1 MSPQSRNAR
10 VPDHRL
16 FVMFVVFLG
25 LCLTFLLLP
34 NRVSTQASETCVQPP
49 PGIIAWWPF
58 DETSGTTAEDVIGG
72 RNGVHINGPVPTPGK
87 VGGALRFNGS
97 SSYVG
102 APDNDLWAFGTGNF
116 TVELW
121 ANFDAP
127 TSGDIVHPGDVFIS
141 SDDGPGTQNKWIFAL
156 GGGLLELIVVN
167 TADVPPNFFL
177 VRAPFSPVV
186 GEWYHLA
193 VTKTATL
200 FTIYVN
206 GVEVGSEVSTP
217 PISNANAPLI
227 IGQSNEPFGGFMN
240 GLLDEV
246 TIYNRAL
253 TQGELQEI
261 FNAGSAGKCKQLSI
275 TTKSLSAVKLGDFFS
290 QQLETKFG
298 QPPFN
303 WSIVGGT
310 LPAGVN
316 LRSDGVLS
324 GTSTEAGSFTFTARV
339 TDSNNQIAE
348 KIFTLDVLLTLP
360 PSNIRIHETGT
371 LAVPGRVLD
380 YFIVVENVGN
390 AAASF
395 SITEALEPWFNFV
408 SADPLPTT
416 IREAVDVFA
425 PSPTG
430 TYDALLIWEIVGL
443 GPGETRVLV
452 YSARIDDSF
461 PIGDTVRG
469 QLCLTNTECDERL
482 LMCKQATKLECEA
495 FCDDAHCSP
504 FPSGFKPRNK
514 EECLRQTAGACQQ
527 EWQKCSDGILA
538 ALADGDS
545 SAAAS
550 VGLTGKVTCASHEQL
565 TRGAVDPNEKGVVS
579 SRFIQPD
586 QLLVYPVHFENI
598 GDIEARDVF
607 VTDKLDPNLDA
618 STLNLLTPTG
628 GSFDVATR
636 TVKWDLLNRNLE
648 PGETGNVLLSVRPR
662 PGLPSGTVIRNNA
675 TIQFEVFQPIVT
687 NEVVNI
693 IDSTRPTSF
702 VNPLPAETSA
712 LDFPISWSGSD
723 AIGEIDFYSIS
734 VSVDGGPFTP
744 FLERTRETSATFRGE
759 VGRAYGFLAIT
770 TDTAGNIEVQSAT
783 AEASTRIVSNCAT
796 GGDSQ
801 PPTITGESASPTT
814 LWPPNHTMRDI
825 AIDYTAADNCP
836 FTCTLSVR
844 SNEPVNGTGDGDT
857 EPDWAVVDAHHLRL
871 RAERAGTGSGRF
883 YTITITCTDS
893 SGNSTSK
900 DVGVLVGHNTRRTAS
915 GVVFKIGPAVNFKG
929 TFWEKLASVVA
940 WSRNDSHYGR

>member
-1 MSPQSRNAR
+1 MSTQTRKAR
-10 VPDHRL
+10 V
-16 FVMFVVFLG
+16 VFPHKLLILSIVFFG
-25 LCLTFLLLP
+25 LCLFFLLLP
-34 NRVSTQASETCVQPP
+34 NQVSTQATETCVPPP

-58 DETSGTTAEDVIGG
+58 DETSGTTAEEVIGG

-102 APDNDLWAFGTGNF
+102 APDSDLWAFGTGNF

-193 VTKTATL
+193 ITKTATL

-217 PISNANAPLI
+217 PIANANAPLI

-253 TQGELQEI
+253 TQGELQAI
-261 FNAGSAGKCKQLSI
+261 FDAGSAGKCKALSI
-275 TTKSLSAVKLGDFFS
+275 STKALSAIQLGTFS
-290 QQLETKFG
+290 TQQLEAHFG
-298 QPPFN
+298 TAPFN
-303 WSIVGGT
+303 WSLVNGV
-310 LPAGVN
+310 LPSGMTVSSN
-316 LRSDGVLS
+316 GVLS
-324 GTSTEAGSFTFTARV
+324 GTPTEAGSFPVTIKV
-339 TDSNNQIAE
+339 TDSRGQIAE
-348 KIFTLDVLLTLP
+348 RAFTLDVLLIPP
-360 PSNIRIHETGT
+360 PSDIRINVTGT
-371 LAVPGRVLD
+371 VPVPGRAVD
-380 YFIVVENVGN
+380 YFIVVENIGTTN
-390 AAASF
+390 ASNVNVH
-395 SITEALEPWFNFV
+395 ALVFPDQFTFL
-408 SADPLPTT
+408 SADPAPVIDDPDAVVDPNTVRWLIPDLAPGEAKVLTYTARVKATVPIGSVVTPAVFVNPNVEKT
-416 IREAVDVFA
+416 ILCVLETINALAGCSLCFAECAEAVTCF
-425 PSPTG
+425 TG
-430 TYDALLIWEIVGL
+430 NPLGCLSIPGCINCAFIECPELIRITIEDC
-443 GPGETRVLV
+443 
-452 YSARIDDSF
+452 YSKNSAS
-461 PIGDTVRG
+461 
-469 QLCLTNTECDERL
+469 
-482 LMCKQATKLECEA
+482 
-495 FCDDAHCSP
+495 
-504 FPSGFKPRNK
+504 
-514 EECLRQTAGACQQ
+514 
-527 EWQKCSDGILA
+527 
-538 ALADGDS
+538 GDS
-545 SAAAS
+545 KMQ
-550 VGLTGKVTCASHEQL
+550 VVK
-565 TRGAVDPNEKGVVS
+565 GAVDPNEKAVTTA
-579 SRFIQPD
+579 RFICPD
-586 QLLVYPVHFENI
+586 CVLTYPIHFENI
-598 GDIEARDVF
+598 GNIEARDVF
-607 VTDKLDPNLDA
+607 VTDMLDPNLDA

-662 PGLPSGTVIRNNA
+662 PGLPSGTVIRNSA

-687 NEVVNI
+687 NGVVNI
-693 IDSTRPTSF
+693 IDSTRPTS
-702 VNPLPAETSA
+702 VVSPLPAETST

-723 AIGEIDFYSIS
+723 AIGEIDFYSIF

-759 VGRAYGFLAIT
+759 VGRTYGFLAIA
-770 TDTAGNIEVQSAT
+770 TDTAGNIEVQAAD

-801 PPTITGESASPTT
+801 PPTITGEFASPTT
-814 LWPPNHTMRDI
+814 LWPPNRTMRDI
-825 AIDYTAADNCP
+825 AVDYTAADNCP

-857 EPDWAVVDAHHLRL
+857 EPDWAVVDAHHVRL
-871 RAERAGTGSGRF
+871 RAERAGTGRGRF
-883 YTITITCTDS
+883 YTITITCTDG

-900 DVGVLVGHNTRRTAS
+900 DVVVLVGHNIINPAS
-915 GVVFKIGPAVNFKG
+915 GVVFKIGPAVNFTG
-929 TFWEKLASVVA
+929 TFWERLVSVIEWA
-940 WSRNDSHYGR
+940 RSDSHYGT

>member
-10 VPDHRL
+10 VPDHRII
-16 FVMFVVFLG
+16 VMFVVFLG

-102 APDNDLWAFGTGNF
+102 APDSDLWAFGTGNF

-127 TSGDIVHPGDVFIS
+127 SSGDIVHPGDVFIS

-193 VTKTATL
+193 ITKTATL
-200 FTIYVN
+200 FTIDVN

-217 PISNANAPLI
+217 PIANANAPLI

-253 TQGELQEI
+253 TPGELQAI
-261 FNAGSAGKCKQLSI
+261 VAAGSAGKCKALSI
-275 TTKSLSAVKLGDFFS
+275 TTKSLSAVRLGDFFS
-290 QQLETKFG
+290 QQLETRFG

-303 WSIVGGT
+303 WSMVGGS

-316 LRSDGVLS
+316 LSSEGVIS
-324 GTSTEAGSFTFTARV
+324 GTPTEAGSFTFTVRV
-339 TDSNNQIAE
+339 ADSNNQSSE
-348 KIFTLDVLLTLP
+348 KTFTLDVLLTLP
-360 PSNIRIHETGT
+360 PRAIRIDKTGT
-371 LAVPGRVLD
+371 TAVPGRVLD
-380 YFIVVENVGN
+380 YFVVVENVGKV
-390 AAASF
+390 AAHNIVASEF
-395 SITEALEPWFNFV
+395 IEPWFTFV
-408 SADPLPTT
+408 SADPAPTSIT
-416 IREAVDVFA
+416 RADDKFPVDQVGA
-425 PSPTG
+425 S
-430 TYDALLIWEIVGL
+430 YDAYLKWDIPVMAT
-443 GPGETRVLV
+443 GEV
-452 YSARIDDSF
+452 RILSYKVRLDPTF
-461 PIGDTVRG
+461 PIGQKVRG
-469 QLCLTNTECDERL
+469 QICLTPEEAEECRDALFDCIKVHIAAVCSIRP
-482 LMCKQATKLECEA
+482 TLECVAEAIAFCEA
-495 FCDDAHCSP
+495 FEWGPCMFRAGGDCDS
-504 FPSGFKPRNK
+504 K
-514 EECLRQTAGACQQ
+514 ENQTTQP
-527 EWQKCSDGILA
+527 
-538 ALADGDS
+538 
-545 SAAAS
+545 
-550 VGLTGKVTCASHEQL
+550 
-565 TRGAVDPNEKGVVS
+565 VDPNEKEVIAKK
-579 SRFIQPD
+579 FIQPD
-586 QLLVYPVHFENI
+586 QLLVYPIHFENI
-598 GDIEARDVF
+598 GNVEARDVF
-607 VTDKLDPNLDA
+607 VTDALDPNLDA

-628 GSFDVATR
+628 AAFDVATR
-636 TVKWDLLNRNLE
+636 TVTWNLLNRNLQ

-662 PGLPSGTVIRNNA
+662 PGLPSGTVIRNSA
-675 TIQFEVFQPIVT
+675 TIQFEVFQPIIT

-693 IDSTRPTSF
+693 IDSTRPTS
-702 VNPLPAETSA
+702 VMNPLPTETST

-723 AIGEIDFYSIS
+723 AIGEIDFFSIF
-734 VSVDGGPFTP
+734 VSVEGGPFTS

-759 VGRAYGFLAIT
+759 VGKTYGFLAIA
-770 TDTAGNIEVQSAT
+770 TDTAGNIEVQTAT
-783 AEASTRIVSNCAT
+783 AEASTRIVSNCAA
-796 GGDSQ
+796 GGDNQ
-801 PPTITGESASPTT
+801 PPTITGVSASPTT

-825 AIDYTAADNCP
+825 AVDYTAADNCP

-844 SNEPVNGTGDGDT
+844 SNEPVNSTGDGDT
-857 EPDWAVVDAHHLRL
+857 EPDWAVVDAHHVRL

-900 DVGVLVGHNTRRTAS
+900 DVAVFVAHNIISPGS
-915 GVVFKIGPAVNFKG
+915 GVVFKIGPAVNFTG
-929 TFWEKLASVVA
+929 TFWEKLVSVVA
-940 WSRNDSHYGR
+940 WPRSDSHYGR